1 MTTCAFCNHP
11 AFEHDHSYENGEAR
25 WACSSRDAGRVCNC
39 RRFRPMEVQA
49 YR

>member
-11 AFEHDHSYENGEAR
+11 RFEHEHEFKGGEAS
-25 WACSSRDAGRVCNC
+25 WKCGSRDAGRVCNC
-39 RRFRPMEVQA
+39 RRFRPMEVEA